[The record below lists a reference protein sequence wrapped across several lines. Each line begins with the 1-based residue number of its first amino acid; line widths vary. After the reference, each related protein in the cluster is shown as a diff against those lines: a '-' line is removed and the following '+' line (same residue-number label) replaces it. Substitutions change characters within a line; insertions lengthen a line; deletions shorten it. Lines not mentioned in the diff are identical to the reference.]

1 MTNLLPSAAVALRRP
16 SPSLTSSLTIPS
28 CLRSGRYKAVAPPIT
43 FLSLTLSFSP
53 CACHY
58 EASILGIILMSTV
71 PPAPYITL
79 VDAGLSPPS
88 QPSTPTSL
96 AHGARTHPHIRGV
109 LLPVARHTRGRLK
122 YARRPHPT
130 TNMPSSVFWR
140 SGPPPLA
147 RDYSPISHLPPFLL
161 ENPPRCLTIASETL
175 ARAEGRQPLSPRHTT
190 IYRWRSLRT
199 AGEFPQTATARD
211 SCIPMRGQ

>member
-1 MTNLLPSAAVALRRP
+1 MESDACASAPFVLNNQSVDPVPPRAARFIKPNRPFCRTALSR
-16 SPSLTSSLTIPS
+16 TS
-28 CLRSGRYKAVAPPIT
+28 
-43 FLSLTLSFSP
+43 
-53 CACHY
+53 
-58 EASILGIILMSTV
+58 
-71 PPAPYITL
+71 PAPYITL